1 MTINVYSLTQLG
13 VLDANGNP
21 ISRGPQTVQGQPLLR
36 QFMSFAVPST
46 SAIGDIY
53 RIFKNLDANVIPAYL
68 TIGTYN
74 ALTSLAVS
82 AGLYRPN
89 LSTVTAP
96 ASGGASV
103 LMAATSIATAA
114 LPQIGLGVNGLAALY
129 ATGGW
134 EVGASG
140 DNLAQGKMLYQ
151 IAGDSLINSGTAAP
165 NLGTPRQYDLC
176 LTVTTATAV
185 AGYVG
190 CELLYYL
197 G

>member
-1 MTINVYSLTQLG
+1 MTINVYSLTQIG
-13 VLDANGNP
+13 ILDANGNP
-21 ISRGPQTVQGQPLLR
+21 LSRGPQTTQGQPLLR
-36 QFMSFAVPST
+36 QFMTFNVPASSAV
-46 SAIGDIY
+46 GDIY

-96 ASGGASV
+96 ASGGAAV

-114 LPQIGLGVNGLAALY
+114 VPQISLGVNGLAALN
-129 ATGGW
+129 ASGGW
-134 EVGASG
+134 LVGQSG
-140 DNLAQGKMLYQ
+140 DNIGQGKMLYQ
-151 IAGDSLINSGTAAP
+151 IAGDSLVNSGTSAP

-185 AGYVG
+185 AGQVG